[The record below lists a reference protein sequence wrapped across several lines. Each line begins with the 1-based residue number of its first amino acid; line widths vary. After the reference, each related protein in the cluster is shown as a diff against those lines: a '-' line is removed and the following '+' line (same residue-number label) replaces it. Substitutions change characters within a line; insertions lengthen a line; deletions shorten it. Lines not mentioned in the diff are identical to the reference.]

1 MHRTGAAAEADV
13 LHALARAAG
22 DSGVPNW
29 YDGHVEG
36 KWFGVGKQQSALWA
50 NVWRHFVLEGVER
63 RGRIADARNS
73 IR

>member
-1 MHRTGAAAEADV
+1 MGPIFLHPERHDPADQ
-13 LHALARAAG
+13 L
-22 DSGVPNW
+22 
-29 YDGHVEG
+29 EG